1 MVRKYNVKGTNDY
14 LVFGLALLAFGAWCV
29 KDGWFPSPKV
39 LIKHPQEVSAVA
51 RIGGTLQSLR
61 VAVGQEV
68 GSNAVVGVVSGI
80 EVETIRQQRILAER
94 DANEALARTKREA
107 PDSPEA
113 WRAAEQRLEEARNRR
128 EEAERRVAMTEVLSL
143 ASGKV
148 IRIEA
153 EQDQRIEEGAVV
165 AVVFPTEH
173 ANFYTFNQVSAFL
186 CFIGAIVCFFI
197 HIRER

>member
-1 MVRKYNVKGTNDY
+1 
-14 LVFGLALLAFGAWCV
+14 
-29 KDGWFPSPKV
+29 
-39 LIKHPQEVSAVA
+39 
-51 RIGGTLQSLR
+51 
-61 VAVGQEV
+61 
-68 GSNAVVGVVSGI
+68 
-80 EVETIRQQRILAER
+80 
-94 DANEALARTKREA
+94 
-107 PDSPEA
+107 
-113 WRAAEQRLEEARNRR
+113 
-128 EEAERRVAMTEVLSL
+128 MTEVLSL

-165 AVVFPTEH
+165 AVVYPTEH